1 MFRIGRVPV
10 MGFLRLGVAGDF
22 APILVQ
28 GYREE
33 GWGGEPFLWAG
44 RSWFATGARERVWQE
59 IRVTDLSPHP

>member
-1 MFRIGRVPV
+1 MSRIGRVPV
-10 MGFLRLGVAGDF
+10 IGVLRLGIAGDF
-22 APILVQ
+22 ALILVQ

-33 GWGGEPFLWAG
+33 GWGEPFLWAG